1 MEQERKPQRYFIYR
15 PTPKRWIA
23 IMMVLSLLIHMS
35 FLGIASI
42 WRTRVKP
49 VEKEEEPPELIAD
62 FDAPEEDP
70 NNTPEPT
77 PEETPEPTPEEMP
90 DTTPEMADAVETPT
104 PTPVA
109 KPPAAK
115 PKLTPVPPGTKRGPA
130 PQAGVPLG
138 TGKPTASN
146 IPWSTPKPA
155 YPYQARKLRLT
166 GSGGV
171 RITTDSSGRVVSA
184 EMSPSIH
191 PILDQVA
198 LSMARSSWR
207 GPPNTTR
214 TVPITFTLGE

>member
-23 IMMVLSLLIHMS
+23 IMLVLSLLIHAS
-35 FLGIASI
+35 FLGIAAI
-42 WRTRVKP
+42 WRTRIRP
-49 VEKEEEPPELIAD
+49 AAKEEEPPELIAD

-70 NNTPEPT
+70 NSTPEPT
-77 PEETPEPTPEEMP
+77 PEDTPEPTPEEMP
-90 DTTPEMADAVETPT
+90 DNTPEMADKVEDPTPT
-104 PTPVA
+104 PTPR
-109 KPPAAK
+109 PPAAK
-115 PKLTPVPPGTKRGPA
+115 PKLTPVPPGTKRGVV

-138 TGKPTASN
+138 TGKPGVGFWT
-146 IPWSTPKPA
+146 TPKPQ

-171 RITTDSSGRVVSA
+171 RVTTDATGRVISA

-198 LSMARSSWR
+198 ISYARSSWK
-207 GPPNTTR
+207 GPPNTTK
-214 TVPITFTLGE
+214 TVPITFVLE